1 MRREVYNSIS
11 FRATDFLHN
20 INLQLSS
27 IRSSLPLPS
36 SFSHPIKFPRFPEM
50 TLATLVERV
59 NESVARSFLGRHFR
73 LEGSGHPLE
82 RSGSKF
88 LTEIR
93 AGAVTFA
100 AMAYIVSILNMDRN
114 GNASKGMR
122 LRGMLLGWSREKIFE
137 IF

>member
-1 MRREVYNSIS
+1 
-11 FRATDFLHN
+11 
-20 INLQLSS
+20 
-27 IRSSLPLPS
+27 
-36 SFSHPIKFPRFPEM
+36 M

-82 RSGSKF
+82 RNGSKF

-100 AMAYIVSILNMDRN
+100 AMAYIVSILHKDRN

-137 IF
+137 NF